1 MRESGRLDPD
11 LAQQAIEYCYQ
22 QDSAAMKGEGE
33 VGGGFSRILPSRQHV
48 PVVVAGARNA
58 AISMVV
64 RVFGL
69 WSGTAV
75 GVQ

>member
-1 MRESGRLDPD
+1 MT
-11 LAQQAIEYCYQ
+11 
-22 QDSAAMKGEGE
+22 GEGAA
-33 VGGGFSRILPSRQHV
+33 GGLSRILPSRQHV
-48 PVVVAGARNA
+48 PIVVAGARNA

-75 GVQ
+75 AVATPDGEGATGKLFDSRRDNSVK